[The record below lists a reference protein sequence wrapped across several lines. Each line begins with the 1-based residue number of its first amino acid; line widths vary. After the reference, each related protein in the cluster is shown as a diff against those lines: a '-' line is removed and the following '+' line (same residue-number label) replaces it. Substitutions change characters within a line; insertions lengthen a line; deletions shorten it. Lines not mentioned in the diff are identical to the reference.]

1 MRHSRFPVRHFRVP
15 LFPSLSLFSYEC
27 TRSRAHVA
35 RRRVTPSYAL
45 RSPRNPSGYTS
56 EYTHDVYTRVQRAR
70 TRRYSCARAR
80 ARAPTRPRQGRAMC
94 IANRITCTH
103 IARIAHRSSRTSA
116 RFLSLSLS
124 LSLSLCLLL
133 PFTLSSPSI
142 FSFSFSPLR
151 SLISLSAIFLASRD
165 AFPVLLLLLLLLLLF
180 LSEASCTISFH
191 LFFSTRDIVTKC
203 LHERKLLVRQLA
215 STINIQR

>member
-124 LSLSLCLLL
+124 VSCCLSLSVL
-133 PFTLSSPSI
+133 PRSSLSRSRRCALSSRSRRFFSHLAMHFRCCCCCCCCYYCFSPKLLALFHSI
-142 FSFSFSPLR
+142 FFFL
-151 SLISLSAIFLASRD
+151 LAISSRN
-165 AFPVLLLLLLLLLLF
+165 V
-180 LSEASCTISFH
+180 CTNESYSSVN
-191 LFFSTRDIVTKC
+191 LP
-203 LHERKLLVRQLA
+203 Q
-215 STINIQR
+215 Q

>member
-80 ARAPTRPRQGRAMC
+80 AGTNAAQ
-94 IANRITCTH
+94 
-103 IARIAHRSSRTSA
+103 ARSRNVHREPHYVYAHSSHCAS
-116 RFLSLSLS
+116 FLSHFCTLSLS